1 MSLPNVSNSLRDL
14 LSARIDQASSRLVDQ
29 QPRAQDASP
38 RDVAQA
44 TGTRPPVTAPTVQR
58 AAAHP
63 LSAQAP
69 EGTDPNLWS
78 VLTSDER
85 AFFARTV
92 TSGPL
97 TYSRIMSANKAPAM
111 PAIRGGRLDL
121 RA

>member
-14 LSARIDQASSRLVDQ
+14 LAARIDHASSRLVDQ
-29 QPRAQDASP
+29 QPRTEDAAP
-38 RDVAQA
+38 RSAA
-44 TGTRPPVTAPTVQR
+44 LAPGASTTALAVQR

-69 EGTDPNLWS
+69 DGTDPNLWS

-97 TYSRIMSANKAPAM
+97 TYSRIMASNQTPAM